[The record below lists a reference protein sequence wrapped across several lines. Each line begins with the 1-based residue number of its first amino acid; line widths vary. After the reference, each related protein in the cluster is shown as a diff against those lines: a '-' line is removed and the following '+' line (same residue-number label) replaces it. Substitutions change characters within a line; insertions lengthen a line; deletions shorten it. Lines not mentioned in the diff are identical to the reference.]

1 MRCRIHDRSAR
12 RLSRFA
18 GGLGFLQML
27 LKDFKMSKKIAL
39 VTGAMGGLGTAIC
52 QSLAKDGFKVVAN
65 CLPNFEQKDAWL
77 SAQRDLG
84 FDFAAAEGDVSNYE
98 SCAAMV
104 AKIEADVGPIDV
116 LVNNAGITRDKFFPK
131 MEKGQWDAVINTN
144 LNSLFNV
151 THHVSAKMAERGWG
165 RIINISSVNGV
176 KGQAGQTNYST
187 AKAGVLG
194 FTKALAAELATKGVT
209 VNAIAPGYIGTDMV
223 MAIRED
229 IRQGIIDTV
238 PMKRLGRPDEIGDLC
253 AYLASD
259 KAAYITGATIN
270 INGGLHMC

>member
-1 MRCRIHDRSAR
+1 MTR
-12 RLSRFA
+12 
-18 GGLGFLQML
+18 
-27 LKDFKMSKKIAL
+27 KIAL

-65 CLPNFEQKDAWL
+65 CLPGFDHQEAWL
-77 SAQRDLG
+77 AAQRDLG
-84 FDFAAAEGDVSNYE
+84 FDLKAAEGDVSDYE

-131 MEKGQWDAVINTN
+131 MEKAQWDAVINTN

-151 THHVSAKMAERGWG
+151 THQVSAKMAERGWG

-176 KGQAGQTNYST
+176 KGQAGQTNYSA

-194 FTKALAAELATKGVT
+194 FTKALAMELAGKGVT
-209 VNAIAPGYIGTDMV
+209 VNAVAPGYIGTEMV

-270 INGGLHMC
+270 INGGLHMG

>member
-1 MRCRIHDRSAR
+1 
-12 RLSRFA
+12 
-18 GGLGFLQML
+18 
-27 LKDFKMSKKIAL
+27 MSQKVAL

-52 QSLAKDGFKVVAN
+52 QSLAKDGMKVVAN
-65 CLPNFEQKDAWL
+65 CLPGFPQKDEWL
-77 SAQRDLG
+77 AQQRSLG
-84 FDFAAAEGDVSNYE
+84 FDFLAAEGDVSDYE
-98 SCAAMV
+98 SCKTMV
-104 AKIEADVGPIDV
+104 AKVEAEVGPIEV

-131 MEKGQWDAVINTN
+131 MEKAQWDAVINTN

-151 THHVSAKMAERGWG
+151 THHISPKMAERGWG

-176 KGQAGQTNYST
+176 KGQAGQANYST

-194 FTKALAAELATKGVT
+194 FTKALAAELANKGVT
-209 VNAIAPGYIGTDMV
+209 VNAVAPGYIGTEMV

-238 PMKRLGRPDEIGDLC
+238 PMKRLGKPEEIGALC
-253 AYLASD
+253 SYLASD
-259 KAAYITGATIN
+259 LAGYVTGATIN

>member
-1 MRCRIHDRSAR
+1 MN
-12 RLSRFA
+12 
-18 GGLGFLQML
+18 Q
-27 LKDFKMSKKIAL
+27 KVAL

-52 QSLAKDGFKVVAN
+52 QALAKDGMKVVAN
-65 CLPNFEQKDAWL
+65 CLPGFPQKDEWL
-77 SAQRDLG
+77 GRQKELG
-84 FDFAAAEGDVSNYE
+84 FDFIAAEGDVSDYD
-98 SCAAMV
+98 SCRAMV
-104 AKIEADVGPIDV
+104 AKIEGEVGAIDV

-131 MEKGQWDAVINTN
+131 MEKVQWDAVINTN

-151 THHVSAKMAERGWG
+151 THHVSPKMAERGYG

-209 VNAIAPGYIGTDMV
+209 VNAIAPGYIGTEMV

-229 IRQGIIDTV
+229 IRQGIIDSV
-238 PMKRLGRPDEIGDLC
+238 PMKRLGKPEEIGALCSYLSSDL
-253 AYLASD
+253 AGYV
-259 KAAYITGATIN
+259 TGATIN

>member
-1 MRCRIHDRSAR
+1 MTQR
-12 RLSRFA
+12 
-18 GGLGFLQML
+18 
-27 LKDFKMSKKIAL
+27 IAL
-39 VTGAMGGLGTAIC
+39 VTGAVGGLGTAIC
-52 QSLAKDGFKVVAN
+52 KSLAAAGVRVVG
-65 CLPNFEQKDAWL
+65 NFFPGDPAKDAWVEARKAEGL
-77 SAQRDLG
+77 EIPLYG
-84 FDFAAAEGDVSNYE
+84 FDVSDYEQCKAAVEQITAE
-98 SCAAMV
+98 
-104 AKIEADVGPIDV
+104 VGPIDI

-131 MEKGQWDAVINTN
+131 MEKGQWDAVIATN
-144 LNSLFNV
+144 LTSLFNV
-151 THHVSAKMAERGWG
+151 THTISPKMAERGWG

-176 KGQAGQTNYST
+176 KGQAGQTNYSA

-194 FTKALAAELATKGVT
+194 FTKALAAELASKGVT
-209 VNAIAPGYIGTDMV
+209 VNAIAPGYVGTEMV

-229 IRQGIIDTV
+229 IRQGIIDSV

>member
-1 MRCRIHDRSAR
+1 MMTQR
-12 RLSRFA
+12 
-18 GGLGFLQML
+18 
-27 LKDFKMSKKIAL
+27 IAL

-52 QSLAKDGFKVVAN
+52 QSLARDGFKVVAN
-65 CLPNFEQKDAWL
+65 CLPNFEMKESWL
-77 SAQRDLG
+77 AAQRDVG
-84 FDFAAAEGDVSNYE
+84 FDFAAAEGDVADYE

-104 AKIEADVGPIDV
+104 AQIEAQVGVIDV

-131 MEKGQWDAVINTN
+131 MDKGQWDVVINTN

-165 RIINISSVNGV
+165 RIINISSVNGI
-176 KGQAGQTNYST
+176 KGQAGQANYST

-194 FTKALAAELATKGVT
+194 FTKSLAQELAAKGVT
-209 VNAIAPGYIGTDMV
+209 VNAIAPGYVGTEMV
-223 MAIRED
+223 MAIRDD
-229 IRQGIIDTV
+229 IRQGIVDSV
-238 PMKRLGRPDEIGDLC
+238 PMRRLGRPDEIGDLC

-259 KAAYITGATIN
+259 RAAYITGATIN

>member
-1 MRCRIHDRSAR
+1 MTQR
-12 RLSRFA
+12 
-18 GGLGFLQML
+18 
-27 LKDFKMSKKIAL
+27 IAL
-39 VTGAMGGLGTAIC
+39 VTGAVGGLGTAIC
-52 QSLAKDGFKVVAN
+52 KSLAAAGVRVVG
-65 CLPNFEQKDAWL
+65 NFFPGDPAKDAWVEARKAEGL
-77 SAQRDLG
+77 DIPLYG
-84 FDFAAAEGDVSNYE
+84 FDVSDYEQCKAAVESIAAE
-98 SCAAMV
+98 
-104 AKIEADVGPIDV
+104 VGPIDI

-151 THHVSAKMAERGWG
+151 THHVSAKMAERAWG